1 MKIRFPRTALL
12 LGVFT
17 LSALISGEV
26 LAHSTKGFLRA
37 SRKATAV
44 WETNCGT
51 ATTKIVYRVSQRKST
66 PFLVQL
72 TASKDGATNTVTAP
86 GGKDKFSPYGELA
99 QGEGKY
105 TLTLSKK
112 AKKKSTL
119 GQVIYIVESHC
130 EMATGKHADQT
141 PPDRKR

>member
-1 MKIRFPRTALL
+1 MKIRIPRTALL
-12 LGVFT
+12 LGVLT
-17 LSALISGEV
+17 LGALISGEV
-26 LAHSTKGFLRA
+26 LAHNIKGSLRA

-44 WETNCGT
+44 WETNCGA

-72 TASKDGATNTVTAP
+72 MASKDGATNTVTAP

-130 EMATGKHADQT
+130 ESATGNHTQQSE
-141 PPDRKR
+141 PVRKR

>member
-1 MKIRFPRTALL
+1 MKSRFPRTSLI

-17 LSALISGEV
+17 LSALISGEA
-26 LAHSTKGFLRA
+26 LAHNIKGSLRE
-37 SRKATAV
+37 SRKATAA
-44 WETNCGT
+44 WETTCGPSS
-51 ATTKIVYRVSQRKST
+51 TKIVYRVSQRRST

-86 GGKDKFSPYGELA
+86 GTKDKFSPYGELA

-105 TLTLSKK
+105 TLTLGKK

-119 GQVIYIVESHC
+119 GQVIYSVESHC
-130 EMATGKHADQT
+130 EEASGKHADQT
-141 PPDRKR
+141 PPVRKR